1 MKRRKKQRAADCT
14 ITAHASTSSK
24 RVAYNLGTEEERN
37 IKYAT
42 LLLQRA
48 GSDCRLKDLEKMA
61 TVAKRAT
68 GNAFMAHCSRLFSKY
83 RQQCCDLL
91 EECTPLR
98 EGDPPIDGVRIKD
111 VRSRMRAL
119 FACNRFQRMLIDYFV
134 TFATTTAQG
143 LARCPPV
150 LWRVCRRGVQ
160 VLEAE
165 QRPASR
171 AALYRRA
178 A

>member
-98 EGDPPIDGVRIKD
+98 EGDPPREVHMHIPLVGTSASEVVPGSH
-111 VRSRMRAL
+111 VRSDTPEESRIRQEDSHSDKM
-119 FACNRFQRMLIDYFV
+119 
-134 TFATTTAQG
+134 
-143 LARCPPV
+143 V
-150 LWRVCRRGVQ
+150 LWI
-160 VLEAE
+160 
-165 QRPASR
+165 
-171 AALYRRA
+171 
-178 A
+178 